1 MYEQI
6 MVNWVTEAPQMQL
19 PPTIQLA
26 QQEISA
32 INAGL
37 VNIIQGSATNPGVR
51 IFMFN
56 TLAQNGFNNQ
66 AYRELLIDTC
76 IYANVLKMTGEQ
88 RYVERA
94 TVECVQVEI
103 ARFVTNNQILLNY
116 MGAEGIATIQQYQ
129 QLSANISNT
138 VRQVQMQMQQQ
149 PQSHYP
155 SQMGMGQNMGMPQ
168 PVGGYNNHYNGNGG
182 GMQYM
187 NNSMQSMMGG
197 MQHMNT
203 SMQNMM
209 GSIQPQQEENNKQL
223 SSFRSSRNRSTQV
236 KQEQQQPQQP
246 SQPNTT
252 FTNLLDTTR
261 GQDTYDSNLVN
272 ELNKQKTTIMSEQFF
287 TEEPPIKWYYSRI
300 PPVLKMSQ
308 ILITEEGRYG
318 VREAMSYEELESC
331 SHMIKLHRDLTGFER
346 YVDRL
351 PSIRDI
357 VEMERVEL
365 DIDTLY
371 DEPETE
377 NKDGDDVTK
386 IEDLN
391 IDKMMVM
398 TTELRSHSKES
409 ILVDGKQSAFHK
421 TKSKDTPF
429 TITGWV
435 MHPIDICDIND
446 PSVTAEL
453 FKQNTLTRF
462 IDKFDELRD
471 SLDIS
476 GWTFLHD
483 RLLAVF
489 NKRLS
494 VAKVDAQI
502 EYLVDDYSAICDL
515 LANTL
520 SVTALDRFRDTTLKA
535 MMLSSIYYAL
545 PNSNKGAI
553 VKEWGVQENISITYI
568 PVLSN
573 DLNFKLSDEY
583 SLLSDEIDQSTYSL
597 IKGILKHD
605 EKAKVK
611 ASKLLIVTKD
621 NVWIELHSNDFDRSS
636 VIISKHR

>member
-1 MYEQI
+1 MYEQV
-6 MVNWVTEAPQMQL
+6 MVSWVTEAPQIQL
-19 PPTIQLA
+19 PPTIQLS
-26 QQEISA
+26 QQETSA

-37 VNIIQGSATNPGVR
+37 VNIIQTSATNPGVR

-76 IYANVLKMTGEQ
+76 IYAGVLKMTGEQ
-88 RYVERA
+88 RYIERA
-94 TVECVQVEI
+94 TRECVQVEI
-103 ARFVTNNQILLNY
+103 ARFVTNNQVLLNY

-129 QLSANISNT
+129 QMSAHISNT

-155 SQMGMGQNMGMPQ
+155 SQMGMGQTMGMPQ
-168 PVGGYNNHYNGNGG
+168 PVGGYNNHYNANGG

-187 NNSMQSMMGG
+187 NTSMQS
-197 MQHMNT
+197 
-203 SMQNMM
+203 MM
-209 GSIQPQQEENNKQL
+209 GSIQPQQQENNKEL

-236 KQEQQQPQQP
+236 QQEAQQP

-272 ELNKQKTTIMSEQFF
+272 ELTKQKTTIMSGQFF
-287 TEEPPIKWYYSRI
+287 TEEPPITWYYSRI

-351 PSIRDI
+351 PSLRDI
-357 VEMERVEL
+357 AKMERVEL

-371 DEPETE
+371 DEPE

-391 IDKMMVM
+391 LDKMMVI

-421 TKSKDTPF
+421 TRSKDTPF

-435 MHPIDICDIND
+435 MYPIDICDIND

-453 FKQNTLTRF
+453 FKQSTLTRF

-476 GWTFLHD
+476 GWSFLHD

-494 VAKVDAQI
+494 VAKIDAQI
-502 EYLVDDYSAICDL
+502 EDLVGDYSAICDL
-515 LANTL
+515 LATTL

-568 PVLSN
+568 PVMSN

-583 SLLSDEIDQSTYSL
+583 SLLSNEIDHSTYAL
-597 IKGILKHD
+597 IKGIFKQD

-611 ASKLLIVTKD
+611 ASKILIVTKD
-621 NVWIELHSNDFDRSS
+621 NIWMELHNNDFDRSS
-636 VIISKHR
+636 VIISKHK

>member
-1 MYEQI
+1 MYEQV
-6 MVNWVTEAPQMQL
+6 MVNWVTEAPQIQL
-19 PPTIQLA
+19 PPTIQLS
-26 QQEISA
+26 QQETSA

-37 VNIIQGSATNPGVR
+37 VNTIQGSATNPGVR

-76 IYANVLKMTGEQ
+76 IYAGVLKMTGEQ
-88 RYVERA
+88 RYIERA
-94 TVECVQVEI
+94 VRECVQVEI
-103 ARFVTNNQILLNY
+103 ARFVTNNQVLLNY

-129 QLSANISNT
+129 QMSAHISNT

-155 SQMGMGQNMGMPQ
+155 SQMGMGQTMGMPQ
-168 PVGGYNNHYNGNGG
+168 PVGGYNNHYNANGG

-187 NNSMQSMMGG
+187 NTSMQS
-197 MQHMNT
+197 
-203 SMQNMM
+203 MM

-236 KQEQQQPQQP
+236 QQEAQQP

-272 ELNKQKTTIMSEQFF
+272 ELTKQKTTIMSEQFF
-287 TEEPPIKWYYSRI
+287 NEEPPITWYYSRI

-351 PSIRDI
+351 PSLRDI
-357 VEMERVEL
+357 AKMERVEL

-371 DEPETE
+371 DEPE

-391 IDKMMVM
+391 LDKMMVI

-421 TKSKDTPF
+421 TRSKDTPF

-435 MHPIDICDIND
+435 MYPIDICDIND

-453 FKQNTLTRF
+453 FKQSTLTRF

-476 GWTFLHD
+476 GWSFLHD

-494 VAKVDAQI
+494 VAKIDAQI
-502 EYLVDDYSAICDL
+502 EDLVGDYSAICDL
-515 LANTL
+515 LATTL

-568 PVLSN
+568 PVLAN

-583 SLLSDEIDQSTYSL
+583 SLLSNEIDHSTYAL
-597 IKGILKHD
+597 IKGIFKQD

-611 ASKLLIVTKD
+611 ASKILIVTKD
-621 NVWIELHSNDFDRSS
+621 NIWMELHNNDFDRSS
-636 VIISKHR
+636 VIISKHK

>member
-1 MYEQI
+1 MSNLMYEQV
-6 MVNWVTEAPQMQL
+6 MVNWVTEAPQIQL
-19 PPTIQLA
+19 PPTIQLS
-26 QQEISA
+26 QQEASA
-32 INAGL
+32 INSGL
-37 VNIIQGSATNPGVR
+37 VNTIQGSATNPGVR

-88 RYVERA
+88 RYIERA
-94 TVECVQVEI
+94 TQECVQVEI
-103 ARFVTNNQILLNY
+103 ARFVTSNQALLRY

-129 QLSANISNT
+129 QMSAHISNT

-149 PQSHYP
+149 SQPQYP
-155 SQMGMGQNMGMPQ
+155 NQMGMGQNMGMPQ
-168 PVGGYNNHYNGNGG
+168 PVGGYNNHYNSNAG
-182 GMQYM
+182 GMQSM
-187 NNSMQSMMGG
+187 NTSMQSMMG
-197 MQHMNT
+197 
-203 SMQNMM
+203 SMQ
-209 GSIQPQQEENNKQL
+209 PRQEENNQGL
-223 SSFRSSRNRSTQV
+223 SSFRSSRNRSTQPQ
-236 KQEQQQPQQP
+236 QEPQQP

-272 ELNKQKTTIMSEQFF
+272 ELTKQKTTIMSEQFF
-287 TEEPPIKWYYSRI
+287 TEEPPISWYYSRI

-351 PSIRDI
+351 PSLRDI
-357 VEMERVEL
+357 AKMERVEL
-365 DIDTLY
+365 DMDTLY
-371 DEPETE
+371 DEPET
-377 NKDGDDVTK
+377 KDGDDVTT

-391 IDKMMVM
+391 VDKMMVI

-421 TKSKDTPF
+421 TKSKETPF

-446 PSVTAEL
+446 TSVTADL
-453 FKQNTLTRF
+453 FKQSTLTRF
-462 IDKFDELRD
+462 IDKFDGLRD
-471 SLDIS
+471 TLDIS
-476 GWTFLHD
+476 GWSFLHD
-483 RLLAVF
+483 RLLGVF

-502 EYLVDDYSAICDL
+502 EDLVGDYSAICDL
-515 LANTL
+515 LATTL

-573 DLNFKLSDEY
+573 GLNFKLSDEY
-583 SLLSDEIDQSTYSL
+583 SLLSDEVDQSTYAL
-597 IKGILKHD
+597 IKGILKQD

-621 NVWIELHSNDFDRSS
+621 NIWIEVHNNDFDRSS
-636 VIISKHR
+636 VIISKHK